1 MTDKIVVKKRAE
13 RLDIKYVS
21 VDVAIKELQRI
32 AKTYGQDAMIEPDDE
47 SYDDDGL
54 AVYFKRLETD
64 KEYQNRMDFIERIEK
79 RDRETYER
87 LKARFEG

>member
-1 MTDKIVVKKRAE
+1 MVTPEARN
-13 RLDIKYVS
+13 
-21 VDVAIKELQRI
+21 VAI
-32 AKTYGQDAMIEPDDE
+32 GQDAMIEPDDE
-47 SYDDDGL
+47 SYDDCL

-64 KEYQNRMDFIERIEK
+64 EEYQNRMDFIERIEK